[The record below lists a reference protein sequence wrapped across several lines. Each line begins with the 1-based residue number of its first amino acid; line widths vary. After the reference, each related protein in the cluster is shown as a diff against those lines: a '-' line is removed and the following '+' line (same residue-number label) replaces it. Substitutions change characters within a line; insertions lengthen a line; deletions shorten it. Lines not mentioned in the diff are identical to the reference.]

1 MCAFLASQG
10 RKDLFLILWIK
21 NNTFQIRKGKFQRVP
36 KIGFLKRGQTMLLSK
51 YRAFYHVG
59 FLGKLMKKRLF
70 FNIVNR
76 KEYFLE
82 QKSEVSN
89 RSKISNFSK
98 GLVFFFLVQKLSFL
112 PCGFLGKPWKKR
124 STFNILNRKEYFE
137 DTKSE
142 DLKSV

>member
-36 KIGFLKRGQTMLLSK
+36 KIGFLKRDQTMLLSK

-70 FNIVNR
+70 FKIVNR

-98 GLVFFFLVQKLSFL
+98 GLVLVFGPKIKLFTMRVFRQTMEEEIDFQYS
-112 PCGFLGKPWKKR
+112 KQER
-124 STFNILNRKEYFE
+124 IL
-137 DTKSE
+137 
-142 DLKSV
+142 